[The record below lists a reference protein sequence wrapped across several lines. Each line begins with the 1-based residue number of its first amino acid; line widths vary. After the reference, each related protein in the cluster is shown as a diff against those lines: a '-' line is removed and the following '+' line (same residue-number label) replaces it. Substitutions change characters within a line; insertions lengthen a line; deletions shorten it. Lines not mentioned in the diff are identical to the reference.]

1 MDVVRFSLDVE
12 DGAVDSRTMIQ
23 GGVYDQCGRESESHH
38 VCYAVRCREV
48 YRRIFGVCSLVK
60 GDLRSEDV
68 EDIVCISKPISS
80 LDDTDRKVGS
90 MPHL

>member
-1 MDVVRFSLDVE
+1 MDVVRFSLDVD

-23 GGVYDQCGRESESHH
+23 GGVYDQRSRESESQH
-38 VCYAVRCREV
+38 VCDAVRCREI
-48 YRRIFGVCSLVK
+48 YRRIFGVCGLIK

-80 LDDTDRKVGS
+80 LDDTDGKVGS